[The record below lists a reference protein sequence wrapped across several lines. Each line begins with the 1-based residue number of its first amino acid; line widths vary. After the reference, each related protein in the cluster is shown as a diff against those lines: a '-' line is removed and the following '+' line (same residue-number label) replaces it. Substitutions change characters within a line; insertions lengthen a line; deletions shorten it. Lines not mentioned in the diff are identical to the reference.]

1 MAGFEENL
9 KKLEKIVDDL
19 HSEKLSLEK
28 SIERFEEGVKIAD
41 TCIKSLDSMRKKIEV
56 VSKGKDGKVKIKPFE
71 KDIEE

>member
-1 MAGFEENL
+1 MAGFEDNL

-41 TCIKSLDSMRKKIEV
+41 SCIKSLDSMRKKIEI
-56 VSKGKDGKVKIKPFE
+56 VSKGKDGKLKIKPFE
-71 KDIEE
+71 QEKD